1 MLDKKVACI
10 ALICLFASTPSLSK
24 SIKCV
29 DSKGVTHYG
38 DTIPPECANRSVTEL
53 DDNGLPMK
61 ENPASMTPD
70 ERRAMEVEVQKAAG
84 EAQKARD
91 QKRRDSALLSSY
103 ASEAEIDQAKER
115 NVKQLSAA
123 LESAEAK
130 LKIAKARLEQYN
142 AQAGSNQ
149 PVPADLAQ
157 NIAATKKEVSDLEVE
172 RAQKK
177 QDLEDMKAKFDAD
190 KKRYQELT
198 QKQPAQ

>member
-1 MLDKKVACI
+1 MLDKKVASI
-10 ALICLFASTPSLSK
+10 ALICLFASAPALSK

-29 DSKGVTHYG
+29 DSKGVAHYG
-38 DTIPPECANRSVTEL
+38 DTIPPECANRPVIEL

-61 ENPASMTPD
+61 ENPASMTAD

-91 QKRRDSALLSSY
+91 QKRRDSALLSTY
-103 ASEAEIDQAKER
+103 ASVAEIDMAKER
-115 NVKQLSAA
+115 NVKQLSVA
-123 LESAEAK
+123 LESAESK
-130 LKIAKARLEQYN
+130 LKIAKSRLDQYN
-142 AQAGSNQ
+142 VQAGSTR

-157 NIAATKKEVSDLEVE
+157 NIAAAKKEISDLEVE
-172 RAQKK
+172 RAQKQ